1 MLDAFRRLA
10 VAVLALLP
18 MAASSPL
25 INTLLPAGGGGVTTA
40 VAALLKLLG
49 VTLPLTLLFATTEPP
64 DLLNDLEDRGLG
76 RRTVFVLGAALAAVP
91 RAQARAVE
99 VIEAQRARGLDTEG
113 SWRWR
118 TRGVL
123 PLVTPLVI
131 GSLAEVEDRALAL
144 EVRAFG
150 APGRR
155 TVLYPLPDS
164 GQQRL
169 GRWAMAAGLAPVT
182 IGGRLGGRVLVD
194 GQPTVELAAHQVAQ
208 RCGVLFDNPAV
219 QLTGLHRTVY
229 EEVAFGPC
237 NLGLAEAEVHGRTR
251 AALRLLDLEHLRA
264 QSWAPVRWR
273 DSLIALALAGL
284 LALRRETVA
293 VMGPTGSGKSI
304 LIRHLNG
311 LLRRTAGRVLL
322 AGKDVRGLR
331 VAQLARR
338 VGIAFQEPDRQLF
351 CRSVRADRVRRRLGG
366 RCRRRV
372 GPDRAA

>member
-1 MLDAFRRLA
+1 MAVALLTAVAALRAGRVRRLA

-18 MAASSPL
+18 VAASSLL

-91 RAQARAVE
+91 RAQARAAVE

-113 SWRWR
+113 SWRRR

-150 APGRR
+150 ALGRR

-169 GRWAMAAGLAPVT
+169 ARWAMAAVLA
-182 IGGRLGGRVLVD
+182 
-194 GQPTVELAAHQVAQ
+194 
-208 RCGVLFDNPAV
+208 
-219 QLTGLHRTVY
+219 
-229 EEVAFGPC
+229 
-237 NLGLAEAEVHGRTR
+237 LGLAAR
-251 AALRLLDLEHLRA
+251 AAF
-264 QSWAPVRWR
+264 
-273 DSLIALALAGL
+273 ALAG
-284 LALRRETVA
+284 R
-293 VMGPTGSGKSI
+293 
-304 LIRHLNG
+304 
-311 LLRRTAGRVLL
+311 
-322 AGKDVRGLR
+322 
-331 VAQLARR
+331 
-338 VGIAFQEPDRQLF
+338 
-351 CRSVRADRVRRRLGG
+351 
-366 RCRRRV
+366 
-372 GPDRAA
+372 